1 MGDPRLALIFAWHG
15 ALRGALIYVSR
26 VIFASMGK
34 FLVLVVV
41 VVVVVGVGVGRWA
54 IILWA
59 SGTFLIFPNFLRS

>member
-34 FLVLVVV
+34 VLIL
-41 VVVVVGVGVGRWA
+41 VVVGVGGWA
-54 IILWA
+54 LGYH
-59 SGTFLIFPNFLRS
+59 SMGFGHFPDIS

>member
-34 FLVLVVV
+34 FLILVVV
-41 VVVVVGVGVGRWA
+41 VVVVVGVGGWA
-54 IILWA
+54 LGYH
-59 SGTFLIFPNFLRS
+59 SMGFGHFPDIS

>member
-34 FLVLVVV
+34 FLIL
-41 VVVVVGVGVGRWA
+41 VVVGVGGWA
-54 IILWA
+54 LGYH
-59 SGTFLIFPNFLRS
+59 SMGFGHFPDIS

>member
-34 FLVLVVV
+34 FLILVVV
-41 VVVVVGVGVGRWA
+41 VVVVVGGWA
-54 IILWA
+54 LGYH
-59 SGTFLIFPNFLRS
+59 SMGFGHFPDIS